1 MRFDQKKDGSCDIIF
16 SEEEI
21 KIVKEHKKIYLSP
34 QFLKHFANN
43 LIKICVE
50 FNNNFDE
57 KTKKIVSFSNT
68 KIIGN
73 KPKK

>member
-1 MRFDQKKDGSCDIIF
+1 MRFNQKEDGSCDIIF

-21 KIVKEHKKIYLSP
+21 KIITQYKKIHLN
-34 QFLKHFANN
+34 QEFLKHFSNS
-43 LIKICVE
+43 LMKICVE

-57 KTKKIVSFSNT
+57 KTKEILTSSDT
-68 KIIGN
+68 EIIST